1 MTYWDKPIVLAS
13 SSARRASLLLNAGI
27 EVIQCPP
34 SIDDGVFRCG
44 SMSVSRWVQT
54 LAVLK
59 AQHVRLH
66 YPEPVGTVLAA
77 DTVCVVDE
85 CILGQPTSEEDAR
98 AMLLQMVGRAHE
110 VYTGWCLVSLG
121 SNQMKSGFEKAT
133 VTIRDVSVEEIEQ
146 YLRTKLWKGKA
157 GGYNLSERIDAN
169 WPITCQGD
177 PTSVMG
183 LPMERMTKE
192 LFRSCT

>member
-98 AMLLQMVGRAHE
+98 ASGGRAPPHPAR
-110 VYTGWCLVSLG
+110 S
-121 SNQMKSGFEKAT
+121 KAASGYPPT
-133 VTIRDVSVEEIEQ
+133 
-146 YLRTKLWKGKA
+146 
-157 GGYNLSERIDAN
+157 
-169 WPITCQGD
+169 D
-177 PTSVMG
+177 P
-183 LPMERMTKE
+183 PEP
-192 LFRSCT
+192 